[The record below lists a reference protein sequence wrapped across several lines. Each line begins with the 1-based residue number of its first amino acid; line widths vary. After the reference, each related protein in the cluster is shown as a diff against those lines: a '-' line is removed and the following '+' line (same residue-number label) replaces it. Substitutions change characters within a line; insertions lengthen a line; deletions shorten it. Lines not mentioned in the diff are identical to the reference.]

1 MFILLLSYLDR
12 LAVPLAD
19 IVLIIHF
26 LFALFV
32 VGSLPLIWVGF
43 WMGFGFVRNPGF
55 RFAHLAAIVFV
66 AGESIVGLVCPLT
79 LLEDALRGASPGGS
93 FIQRW
98 LRNVLY
104 YNLPEWLLTVAYVL
118 FAVLVVL
125 TYVLL
130 PPRKGK
136 PRYRFK

>member
-32 VGSLPLIWVGF
+32 VGSLPLIWVGS

-98 LRNVLY
+98 LHNVLY
-104 YNLPEWLLTVAYVL
+104 YNFPEWLLTVAYVL

-130 PPRKGK
+130 PPRRGK
-136 PRYRFK
+136 PRY